1 MLKILIEDADGNSKT
16 APIDP
21 ANSEITIGR
30 KEGNFI
36 RLKERNVSRHHARI
50 FQGDDGKLYVEPVA
64 ARYGLKVNSKKINGP
79 IEIALG
85 DEIKVGD
92 YHLYIQDANAV
103 DFRKDAEQSN
113 QVMDIVPQLQ
123 PRFVVVSSN
132 FAGVEYHITRTK
144 VVIGRNP
151 ECDICI
157 QHNSIS
163 GTHAEIRRTN
173 RGDFEITDL
182 KSSNGTK
189 VNGIPINEP
198 FKLSSGDTLTLGHV
212 IMRYCGPGDFWSLN
226 FGINDNPRSNAL
238 PIALAIV
245 AICIAVVGV
254 VLIVNLLNN
263 QPQQTIVQE
272 DSAALAEQIQQ
283 TKLLEFTA
291 KCGDAMQEGELE
303 NAELYCNEAKKI
315 DPRNPNYVAKAEQL
329 KRELSARNALEE
341 LRSSIEDKKC
351 RRAIEIIEAIDEN
364 TWAYRYM
371 LKNDL
376 KAQANECLENFY
388 YERATAAIEAG
399 EIVNAEIARDELK
412 NLNEKSPLISKI
424 NDDIRE
430 LKHPRGSSSG
440 SSKSSGSGAPS
451 AAPAAAPA
459 AAPKESVESVCQ
471 QAGKAKLDA
480 IKTTKNYCP
489 SVKLYKKALSL
500 GATGNCKKFAEDL
513 IKAHPEC

>member
-21 ANSEITIGR
+21 SNSEITIGR

-36 RLKERNVSRHHARI
+36 RLKERNVSRRHARI
-50 FQGDDGKLYVEPVA
+50 FKGDDGKLYIEPVE

-103 DFRKDAEQSN
+103 ARKDAEQSN

-132 FAGVEYHITRTK
+132 FAGVEYHVTRTK

-173 RGDFEITDL
+173 RGDFEINDL

-198 FKLSSGDTLTLGHV
+198 FKLSSGDTITLGHV

-226 FGINDNPRSNAL
+226 FGINETPRSNAL

-254 VLIVNLLNN
+254 VLIMNLLNN
-263 QPQQTIVQE
+263 QPQQPIVQE
-272 DSAALAEQIQQ
+272 DSAALAEQNQQ
-283 TKLLEFTA
+283 IELMKYA
-291 KCGDAMQEGELE
+291 GQCGDAMQEGEFE
-303 NAELYCNEAKKI
+303 KAELFCNKAKSI
-315 DPRNPNYVAKAEQL
+315 DPKSPVYVTKAEQL
-329 KRELSARNALEE
+329 KREIAARNALEE

-351 RRAIEIIEAIDEN
+351 RRAIEISEAIEKN

-371 LKNDL
+371 LEHDMKS
-376 KAQANECLENFY
+376 QANECLENFY

-412 NLNEKSPLISKI
+412 NLNEKSPLIAKI
-424 NDDIRE
+424 NEAIRE

-440 SSKSSGSGAPS
+440 SSKSSGSGSSSS

-459 AAPKESVESVCQ
+459 APAAPKDSGEDICK
-471 QAGKAKLDA
+471 QALILKMK
-480 IKTTKNYCP
+480 ITNECKV
-489 SVKLYKKALSL
+489 VKLYKEAVAKNLPCKKAAEDYLK
-500 GATGNCKKFAEDL
+500 AHQANCK
-513 IKAHPEC
+513 